1 MGIKY
6 DEELLRRLYLEEH
19 KSAED
24 ISLELNL
31 PLRGVR
37 TKLSLMGIYIK
48 KGYVSKTGKPPLKKW
63 ALVEEIG
70 GYISTPIDQLESLE
84 KVNKAILIKILSK
97 LKGI

>member
-6 DEELLRRLYLEEH
+6 DEELLRRLYIDEH

-37 TKLSLMGIYIK
+37 AKLGSMGIYIR
-48 KGYVSKTGKPPLKKW
+48 KGYVSKTGQPPLKKW
-63 ALVEEIG
+63 SLVEEIG
-70 GYISTPIDQLESLE
+70 CYISTPIDQLESLE
-84 KVNKAILIKILSK
+84 KVNKSILIKILAK